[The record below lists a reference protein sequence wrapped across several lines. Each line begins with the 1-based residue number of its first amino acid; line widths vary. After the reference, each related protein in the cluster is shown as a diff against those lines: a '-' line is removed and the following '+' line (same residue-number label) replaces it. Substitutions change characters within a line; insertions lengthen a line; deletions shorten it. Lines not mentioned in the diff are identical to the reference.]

1 MFCLGYWSPYV
12 LGRCCIGRLFTWVGK
27 KCLVYG
33 WAMDHLCR
41 LHQTWWEVKSK
52 SVLQLLQNKLLA
64 INYWLLA
71 LCQGI
76 CWSSESDTLKF
87 QLKPCLHPSHPLPTF
102 FTFFS
107 FLQYLLTVQYQWGV
121 IVISTYALL
130 PPFEKWWAVSPLQLC
145 SLQTISNAFKFTLGR
160 DGFIILSHWEQWFQA
175 EVMLCNWKATSFFH
189 K

>member
-1 MFCLGYWSPYV
+1 MLVFLLQNSCANNLRRIVRWSQHSKTFYHSHLKGILPKVFCLGYWSPYV

-41 LHQTWWEVKSK
+41 LHQTWWAVKSK

-87 QLKPCLHPSHPLPTF
+87 HLKPCLHPSHPLPTSSLF
-102 FTFFS
+102 SPFSNTF
-107 FLQYLLTVQYQWGV
+107 
-121 IVISTYALL
+121 
-130 PPFEKWWAVSPLQLC
+130 
-145 SLQTISNAFKFTLGR
+145 
-160 DGFIILSHWEQWFQA
+160 
-175 EVMLCNWKATSFFH
+175 
-189 K
+189 